1 MVTSVVGK
9 KSITLKKSFMK
20 KCFAMLVVT
29 LVTNITNAQTDVEG
43 SSDHSLF
50 PTRIPGYY
58 IGKYES
64 SPFDVATMK
73 TKSGADVEVSGKKTV
88 IEYWRKENQKGA
100 SGIFVALNYQAA
112 LKKLKPTS
120 ERMENSWY
128 WGQVK
133 NAASETWVQVSGW
146 YGNGSTE
153 ETDSYMVTIVEKS
166 LMEQVIS
173 AADISSS
180 IKATG
185 HIALYILFDTGLATI
200 KAESKPALE
209 QIAAMLKKEPALKV
223 YIVGHTDNQGN
234 LESNLKLSLDRAN
247 AVVNELVTIYA
258 VAASQMIPKGVAS
271 LSPVSTNDTEEG
283 RKMNRRVELVKM

>member
-1 MVTSVVGK
+1 MKHLLSSIVLLMLSVCAV
-9 KSITLKKSFMK
+9 
-20 KCFAMLVVT
+20 
-29 LVTNITNAQTDVEG
+29 AQADVEG
-43 SSDHSLF
+43 SSDHPLF
-50 PTRIPGYY
+50 PTRVPGYY

-64 SPFDVATMK
+64 TPFDVAIMRTK
-73 TKSGADVEVSGKKTV
+73 TGVEVEVSGKKTV
-88 IEYWRKENQKGA
+88 IEYVRKENEKGA
-100 SGIFVALNYQAA
+100 SASFVALNYQAA
-112 LKKLKPTS
+112 LKKLKPAS
-120 ERMENSWY
+120 ERLENSWY

-173 AADISSS
+173 AADISAS

-200 KAESKPALE
+200 KTESKPALE
-209 QIAAMLKKEPALKV
+209 QIAAMLKKDPALKV
-223 YIVGHTDNQGN
+223 FIVGHTDNQGN
-234 LESNLKLSLDRAN
+234 LESNMKLSLDRAN
-247 AVVNELVTIYA
+247 AVVNELVTKYA
-258 VAASQMIPKGVAS
+258 VAANQMMPKGVAS

>member
-1 MVTSVVGK
+1 MKHLLSSIVLLMLSVCAV
-9 KSITLKKSFMK
+9 
-20 KCFAMLVVT
+20 
-29 LVTNITNAQTDVEG
+29 AQADVEG
-43 SSDHSLF
+43 SSDHPLF
-50 PTRIPGYY
+50 PTRVPGYY

-64 SPFDVATMK
+64 TPFDVAIMRTK
-73 TKSGADVEVSGKKTV
+73 TGVEVEVSGKKTV
-88 IEYWRKENQKGA
+88 IEYVRKENEKGA
-100 SGIFVALNYQAA
+100 SASFVALNYQAA
-112 LKKLKPTS
+112 LKKLKPAS
-120 ERMENSWY
+120 ERLENSWY

-173 AADISSS
+173 AADISAS

-200 KAESKPALE
+200 KTESKPALE
-209 QIAAMLKKEPALKV
+209 QIAVMLKKDPALKV

-234 LESNLKLSLDRAN
+234 LESNMKLSLDRAN
-247 AVVNELVTIYA
+247 AVVNELVTKYA
-258 VAASQMIPKGVAS
+258 VAANQMMPKGVAS

>member
-1 MVTSVVGK
+1 MKYILTIFSLSLAVLSVFGQ
-9 KSITLKKSFMK
+9 
-20 KCFAMLVVT
+20 A
-29 LVTNITNAQTDVEG
+29 DVEG
-43 SSDHSLF
+43 STDPLLF

-58 IGKYES
+58 ISKYES
-64 SPFDVATMK
+64 NAFDVMTFK
-73 TKSGADVEVSGKKTV
+73 TKTGAEVEVSGKKTV
-88 IEYWRKENQKGA
+88 IEYSRKENQKGA
-100 SGIFVALNYQAA
+100 SASFVALNYQAA

-128 WGQVK
+128 WGQVE
-133 NAASETWVQVSGW
+133 NAASKTWVQVSGW
-146 YGNGSTE
+146 YGNGSVE

-173 AADISSS
+173 ATDISSS

-209 QIAAMLKKEPALKV
+209 QIAAMLKKELTLKV
-223 YIVGHTDNQGN
+223 YIVGHTDNQGS
-234 LESNLKLSLDRAN
+234 LESNMKLSIDRAN
-247 AVVNELVTIYA
+247 AVVKELVTKFGVSSA
-258 VAASQMIPKGVAS
+258 QMIPKGVAS

-283 RKMNRRVELVKM
+283 RKMNRRVELVKL

>member
-1 MVTSVVGK
+1 MCQAD
-9 KSITLKKSFMK
+9 I
-20 KCFAMLVVT
+20 
-29 LVTNITNAQTDVEG
+29 EG
-43 SSDHSLF
+43 SSDHPLF
-50 PTRIPGYY
+50 PTRVPGYY

-64 SPFDVATMK
+64 TPFDVAIMRTR
-73 TKSGADVEVSGKKTV
+73 TGVEVEVSGKKTV
-88 IEYWRKENQKGA
+88 IEYVRKENEKGA
-100 SGIFVALNYQAA
+100 SASFVALNYQAA
-112 LKKLKPTS
+112 LKKLKPAS
-120 ERMENSWY
+120 EHFENSWY

-133 NAASETWVQVSGW
+133 NAASEIWVQVSGW

-173 AADISSS
+173 AADISAN

-200 KAESKPALE
+200 KTESKQALE

-234 LESNLKLSLDRAN
+234 LESNMKLSLDRAN
-247 AVVNELVTIYA
+247 AVVNELVTKYA
-258 VAASQMIPKGVAS
+258 VAANQMMPKGVAS

-283 RKMNRRVELVKM
+283 RKMNRRVELVKI

>member
-1 MVTSVVGK
+1 MKHLLSSIVLLMLSVCAV
-9 KSITLKKSFMK
+9 
-20 KCFAMLVVT
+20 
-29 LVTNITNAQTDVEG
+29 AQTDVEG
-43 SSDHSLF
+43 SSDHPLF
-50 PTRIPGYY
+50 PTRVPGYY

-64 SPFDVATMK
+64 TPFDVAIMRTK
-73 TKSGADVEVSGKKTV
+73 TGVEVEVSGKKTV
-88 IEYWRKENQKGA
+88 IEYVRKENEKGA
-100 SGIFVALNYQAA
+100 SASFVALNYQAA
-112 LKKLKPTS
+112 LKKLKPAS
-120 ERMENSWY
+120 ERLENSWY

-133 NAASETWVQVSGW
+133 NAANEIWVQVSGW

-173 AADISSS
+173 AADISAS

-200 KAESKPALE
+200 KTESKPALE
-209 QIAAMLKKEPALKV
+209 QIAAMLKKDPALKV

-234 LESNLKLSLDRAN
+234 LESNMKLSLDRAN
-247 AVVNELVTIYA
+247 AVVSELVTKYA
-258 VAASQMIPKGVAS
+258 VAANQMMPKGVAS